1 MPIEVTDRHNNMFNG
16 LTSGLLRQNANRT
29 HLEEGICSVRSFKA
43 RFTLQDPDTRKVP
56 TNAEFKG
63 QKGSEATAGCLSF
76 ELTDCQTRSGWSGKI
91 GHVDPCRMEAL
102 NTLSSLGVSW
112 PLVASCGFL
121 WLLVAS
127 LHSLS
132 TLTPPTASHY
142 LQGTPQALREAT
154 ANDSTH
160 RSRMKRNCRRGPWR
174 PR

>member
-1 MPIEVTDRHNNMFNG
+1 MPIEVTRRHNNMFNG

-29 HLEEGICSVRSFKA
+29 HLEEGTCSVRSFKA
-43 RFTLQDPDTRKVP
+43 RCTLQDPDTRKVP

-63 QKGSEATAGCLSF
+63 QKGSEATADCLSF
-76 ELTDCQTRSGWSGKI
+76 ELTDCQTRSGWSGKM

-102 NTLSSLGVSW
+102 STLSSLGVSW

-121 WLLVAS
+121 S
-127 LHSLS
+127 LPFTFCQRS
-132 TLTPPTASHY
+132 PPTGSHF
-142 LQGTPQALREAT
+142 QGTPQALREAT

-160 RSRMKRNCRRGPWR
+160 RSRMKRNCRRGPWH